1 MKLRED
7 AGVGRAEAVAEFVRE
22 TAYTWANRL
31 LALRCMEARELIDP
45 VILQQ
50 EVYGGRSLEHHRLAQ
65 RQPELCAGEDDGLFA
80 VLDKVFREQTKRL
93 PMLFD
98 PQAPGISLRPVAAR
112 RSRIALVS

>member
-1 MKLRED
+1 
-7 AGVGRAEAVAEFVRE
+7 
-22 TAYTWANRL
+22 
-31 LALRCMEARELIDP
+31 MESRELIDS

-80 VLDKVFREQTKRL
+80 VLHKVFLEQTQRL

-98 PQAPGISLRPVAAR
+98 LQAPGIALRPSPAAIKDCAPHVILAHFR
-112 RSRIALVS
+112 GGSG